1 MSPKLEAVMKELR
14 ALDVSPAVMKMVAD
28 SAAHDEDAPAI
39 PAGIVKKMRATASL
53 DRRAVLVW
61 CTNGRY
67 KVFSHDGHEALRD
80 SARRN
85 KPWLLTKAVQKLK
98 N

>member
-1 MSPKLEAVMKELR
+1 MSPKLEAVTKELR
-14 ALDVSPAVMKMVAD
+14 ELGVSPAMLRMVVENVE
-28 SAAHDEDAPAI
+28 HNVQAPTI
-39 PAGIVKKMRATASL
+39 PLGIVKKMRATASL

-67 KVFSHDGHEALRD
+67 KVFSHDGHEALRE
-80 SARRN
+80 SARAN
-85 KPWLLTKAVQKLK
+85 KPWLKTKAVKKLK

>member
-1 MSPKLEAVMKELR
+1 MSPKLEEVTRELR
-14 ALDVSPAVMKMVAD
+14 AMGVSPAVLKMVVQ
-28 SAAHDEDAPAI
+28 SAEHDERAPGI
-39 PAGIVKKMRATASL
+39 PAGIVKKMRAMASL

-61 CTNGRY
+61 CTNGSY

-80 SARRN
+80 SARKN
-85 KPWLLTKAVQKLK
+85 KPWLKTKKLK